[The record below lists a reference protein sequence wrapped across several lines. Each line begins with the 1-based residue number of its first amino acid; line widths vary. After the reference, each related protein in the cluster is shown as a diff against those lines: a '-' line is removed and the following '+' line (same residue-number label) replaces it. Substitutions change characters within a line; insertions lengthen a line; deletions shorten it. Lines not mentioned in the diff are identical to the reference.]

1 MNEIWIIV
9 TEGCEGCRIATN
21 LVNKA
26 VEKSEQ
32 NIKVDVIN
40 HLDESYKS
48 FIKAYDIKDFPTI
61 VFIKNNIVMATH
73 TGTMPVPQIL
83 YNIRLWSDL
92 LLPS

>member
-26 VEKSEQ
+26 AMLSTKE
-32 NIKVDVIN
+32 IKVDIIN
-40 HLDESYKS
+40 HLDEHYKT
-48 FIKAYDIKDFPTI
+48 FIKSYDIKDFPTV
-61 VFIKNNIVMATH
+61 VFIKNDVVMSIH

-83 YNIRLWSDL
+83 HEIKLWFN
-92 LLPS
+92 